1 MDRVENMEKKYSVI
15 IPVYNRP
22 AEVCELLDS
31 LSRQTCKDFETL
43 VIEDGSTVRCD
54 LVVKK
59 YEEIL
64 DLRYFFKPN
73 SGRSLTR
80 NYGMEH
86 AEGDFLIFF
95 DSDCI
100 IPEDYFQKITTY
112 LEETNAD
119 CFGGPDKAHVSFS
132 RMQKAVSHSMTSF
145 LTTGGIR
152 GSKKGL
158 EKFVPRTFNMGFSRK
173 VYHAVGGFKDMFGED
188 IDLST
193 RIRKAGFSVELF
205 PDAYV
210 YHKRRVNLKSFYRQV
225 YVFGMARVGLY
236 QLHPASLKPV
246 HLLPGCFVLGT
257 VFLCLSSF
265 ICLWALLPIGIYLFA
280 LFIESWVVNR
290 NFSIACLSIVTGLVQ
305 LVGYG
310 SGFLNAY
317 VRKVIFKQKT
327 DTESELKK
335 YYKKSN

>member
-1 MDRVENMEKKYSVI
+1 MFYSVV

-22 AEVCELLDS
+22 AEIRELLDS
-31 LSRQTCKDFETL
+31 LQRQIDKNFEVL
-43 VIEDGSTVRCD
+43 IIEDGSTLRCED
-54 LVVKK
+54 VVKK
-59 YEEIL
+59 YDGLL
-64 DLRYFFKPN
+64 DVHYFFKPN

-86 AEGDFLIFF
+86 ARGDYLVFF

-100 IPEDYFQKITTY
+100 IPNDYFQKVTGC
-112 LEETNAD
+112 LEETKAD

-152 GSKKGL
+152 GGKKGL

-173 VYHAVGGFKDMFGED
+173 VYRTTGGFKDMFGED

-205 PDAYV
+205 PHAYV
-210 YHKRRVNLKSFYRQV
+210 YHKRRINLKSFYRQV

-236 QLHPASLKPV
+236 QLHPESLKLV
-246 HLLPGCFVLGT
+246 HLLPAFFVSGLI
-257 VFLCLSSF
+257 FLFIASF
-265 ICLWALLPIGIYLFA
+265 VSLWALLPAGIYLSA

-290 NFSIACLSIVTGLVQ
+290 NLPIAALSILTGLIQ
-305 LVGYG
+305 LIGYG
-310 SGFLNAY
+310 TGFLNAF
-317 VRKVIFKQKT
+317 VRKVIFKQKIDAET
-327 DTESELKK
+327 ELKK
-335 YYKKSN
+335 HYKQKN

>member
-1 MDRVENMEKKYSVI
+1 MEMPGNMEKRFSVI

-22 AEVCELLDS
+22 AEVSELLDS
-31 LSRQTCKDFETL
+31 LAHQTCSDFEVL
-43 VIEDGSTVRCD
+43 IIEDGSTLRCD
-54 LVVKK
+54 EAVKK
-59 YEEIL
+59 YEASL
-64 DLRYFFKPN
+64 DVRYFFKPN

-80 NYGMEH
+80 NYGMER
-86 AEGDFLIFF
+86 AYGDYLVFF

-100 IPEDYFQKITTY
+100 IPEDYFEKVTAC
-112 LEETNAD
+112 LEETKAD

-152 GSKKGL
+152 GGKKRL
-158 EKFVPRTFNMGFSRK
+158 EKFVPRTFNMGFSRD

-210 YHKRRVNLKSFYRQV
+210 YHKRRINLKSFYRQV

-236 QLHPASLKPV
+236 QLHPESLKPV
-246 HLLPGCFVLGT
+246 HWLPTCFVLGLI
-257 VFLCLSSF
+257 FLLLSSF
-265 ICLWALLPIGIYLFA
+265 ICVWALLPAGIYLFA
-280 LFIESWVVNR
+280 LFVESWIVNR
-290 NFSIACLSIVTGLVQ
+290 NLPVACLSIITGLVQ
-305 LVGYG
+305 LIGYG
-310 SGFLNAY
+310 TGFLSAF
-317 VRKVIFKQKT
+317 VRKVIFKQKI
-327 DTESELKK
+327 DPEAELKK
-335 YYKKSN
+335 HYKKKS